1 MAWLLDL
8 DGVVWLAHNPI
19 SGAPEAVKRLQQAGE
34 TVLFVTNFS
43 ALTEAEVEA
52 KLAAIGVD
60 ASGAVISSAMAAG
73 SLIRPGERVLTCAG
87 AGVREAVSRAG
98 GVVVSSRPVSHETPP
113 GGAASGGSGS
123 ASTAS
128 AGVIADTAE
137 AVPDIDAVVVGFHS
151 DFDFDE
157 LTIAAKALHS
167 GARLIATNSDPTYP
181 TPTGLIPGNGALVAA
196 FAVAGK
202 VDPIVAGKP
211 HEPIAALIHS
221 RLGTK
226 GGAPGNKGQHVVVG
240 DHPATDGLLA
250 NRLGFEFALV
260 LSGVT
265 SSEQAATCEP
275 APDVVA
281 ADLAS
286 LVADRL
292 G

>member
-19 SGAPEAVKRLQQAGE
+19 PGAPEAIRRLQEAGE

-73 SLIRPGERVLTCAG
+73 SLISAGERVLVCAG
-87 AGVREAVSRAG
+87 PGVTEAVTRAG
-98 GVVVSSRPVSHETPP
+98 GVVVSPRVAVAE
-113 GGAASGGSGS
+113 GSGS
-123 ASTAS
+123 AGTDVANIASTS
-128 AGVIADTAE
+128 IADVT
-137 AVPDIDAVVVGFHS
+137 VDVDAVVVGFHS
-151 DFDFDE
+151 DFDFEE
-157 LTIAAKALHS
+157 LTVAARALHK

-181 TPTGLIPGNGALVAA
+181 TPDGLIPGNGALVAA

-211 HEPIAALIHS
+211 HQPIAELIHS
-221 RLGTK
+221 RLGTTN
-226 GGAPGNKGQHVVVG
+226 GDPGNKNQHVVVG
-240 DHPATDGLLA
+240 DLPATDGLLA

-265 SSEQAATCEP
+265 SSEGAATCEP
-275 APDVVA
+275 VPDVVA

-286 LVADRL
+286 LVTQRL